1 MKITDVKS
9 RAIKTFVQAFLGAII
24 PQVVLILTNIL
35 DYDWSNWL
43 VWGLPIITGA
53 IAAGISAAWN
63 SLQNASVPDV
73 NLK

>member
-1 MKITDVKS
+1 MITDIRS
-9 RAIKTFVQAFLGAII
+9 RAIKTFFQAFAGAIV
-24 PQVVLILTNIL
+24 PQIVLILTNIL

-63 SLQNASVPDV
+63 SISNALQE
-73 NLK
+73 K

>member
-1 MKITDVKS
+1 MIRDVKS
-9 RAIKTFVQAFLGAII
+9 RAIKTFVQAFFGSII
-24 PQVVLILTNIL
+24 PQVVLILTNVL

-63 SLQNASVPDV
+63 TIQNSLNE
-73 NLK
+73 